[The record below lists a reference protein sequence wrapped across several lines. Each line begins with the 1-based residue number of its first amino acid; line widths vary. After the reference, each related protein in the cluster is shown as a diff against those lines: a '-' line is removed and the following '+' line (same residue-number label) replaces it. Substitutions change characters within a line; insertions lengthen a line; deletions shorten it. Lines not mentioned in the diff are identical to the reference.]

1 MKILTKMEI
10 LIENGN
16 FDKKNEILTKMEV
29 LSKNGNFDHN
39 PKF

>member
-1 MKILTKMEI
+1 MEI